1 MSVRNQTKVTEFL
14 LLGFGNLHHLN
25 FLFFII
31 FVVIFLFTLTGNL
44 LIIILVSTSPHLHCP
59 MYFFLCHLSVSD
71 IFITT
76 SIAPTLLL
84 SILLHGE
91 TLSLLNCIIQLYFY
105 SATTVTECLL
115 LSVMSYDRYLAI
127 CYPLRYTSLM
137 DFQICILLA
146 IWPWLLG
153 FTLSVITIVTISK
166 FNFCYDNIIDHF
178 YCDLPPIQKL
188 SCSDTSFL
196 DLLTYLFSVP
206 IFIFPFC
213 VIIGTYINIFL
224 AILRIPSTTG
234 KQKAFSTC
242 SSHLIVVGAF
252 YGTLIIKYMI
262 PSEGYSSL
270 LTKIISLLHT
280 VITPL
285 FNPIIYS
292 LRNKDIRTAL
302 RKISTTRAGFI
313 NRQMRHL
320 SRAPKFQGHLAKALS
335 RPQAHPL

>member
-1 MSVRNQTKVTEFL
+1 MSVKNQTKVIEFL

-25 FLFFII
+25 ILFFII
-31 FVVIFLFTLTGNL
+31 FLIIILFTLTGNL
-44 LIIILVSTSPHLHCP
+44 LIIILVSISPHLHSP

-71 IFITT
+71 ILITT
-76 SIAPTLLL
+76 SIVPTLLF
-84 SILLHGE
+84 SILIGRNI
-91 TLSLLNCIIQLYFY
+91 LSFLSCITQLYFF
-105 SATTVTECLL
+105 SITTVTECLL

-137 DFQICILLA
+137 DFQRCILLSV
-146 IWPWLLG
+146 WPWILG
-153 FTLSVITIVTISK
+153 LTISLITDVTVSEL
-166 FNFCYDNIIDHF
+166 NFCNDNIIDHF

-196 DLLTYLFSVP
+196 DLLSYLFSVP
-206 IFIFPFC
+206 VCILPFC
-213 VIIGTYINIFL
+213 VIIGTYIYIFL
-224 AILRIPSTTG
+224 AILGIPSTTG

-252 YGTLIIKYMI
+252 YGTLITKYLI
-262 PSEGYSSL
+262 PSDGYSSL

-302 RKISTTRAGFI
+302 RKLSPTRGM
-313 NRQMRHL
+313 NH
-320 SRAPKFQGHLAKALS
+320 
-335 RPQAHPL
+335 

>member
-1 MSVRNQTKVTEFL
+1 MSEKNQTKVTEFL
-14 LLGFGNLHHLN
+14 LLGFGNLHRLN
-25 FLFFII
+25 ILLFII
-31 FVVIFLFTLTGNL
+31 FLIIFIFTLIGNF
-44 LIIILVSTSPHLHCP
+44 LIIILVSTCQHLHSP

-71 IFITT
+71 ILITT
-76 SIAPTLLL
+76 STVPTLLL
-84 SILLHGE
+84 SILPGGRI
-91 TLSLLNCIIQLYFY
+91 LSLLSCIIQLYFY

-127 CYPLRYTSLM
+127 CYPLRYTSIM
-137 DFQICILLA
+137 DFQICILLTV
-146 IWPWLLG
+146 WPWILG
-153 FTLSVITIVTISK
+153 FTLCVITVVTVSEY
-166 FNFCYDNIIDHF
+166 NFCNDNIIDHF

-188 SCSDTSFL
+188 SCSDTKTIV
-196 DLLTYLFSVP
+196 DLLTYTLSVP
-206 IFIFPFC
+206 IFILPFY
-213 VIIGTYINIFL
+213 VIIGTYIYIFL

-252 YGTLIIKYMI
+252 YGALITKYLI

-292 LRNKDIRTAL
+292 LRNKDIGTAL
-302 RKISTTRAGFI
+302 RKVSTT
-313 NRQMRHL
+313 
-320 SRAPKFQGHLAKALS
+320 
-335 RPQAHPL
+335 

>member
-1 MSVRNQTKVTEFL
+1 MSVKNQTKVTEFL
-14 LLGFGNLHHLN
+14 LLGFGNLHFFSIL
-25 FLFFII
+25 LFII
-31 FVVIFLFTLTGNL
+31 FLIIFLFTLTGNL
-44 LIIILVSTSPHLHCP
+44 LIIILISTSPHLHCP

-71 IFITT
+71 ILITT

-84 SILLHGE
+84 SILSGGRI
-91 TLSLLNCIIQLYFY
+91 LSVLSCIIQLYFF
-105 SATTVTECLL
+105 SATTTTECFL

-137 DFQICILLA
+137 DFQRCILLTV
-146 IWPWLLG
+146 WPWLLG
-153 FTLSVITIVTISK
+153 FTLGVFPIVTISEY
-166 FNFCYDNIIDHF
+166 NFCNDNIIDHF
-178 YCDLPPIQKL
+178 YCDFTPIQKL
-188 SCSDTSFL
+188 SCSDTFFI
-196 DLLTYLFSVP
+196 DLLTYMLSVP
-206 IFIFPFC
+206 IFILPVC
-213 VIIGTYINIFL
+213 VIIGTYIYIFL

-252 YGTLIIKYMI
+252 YGTLITKYMI

-302 RKISTTRAGFI
+302 RKVFPI
-313 NRQMRHL
+313 
-320 SRAPKFQGHLAKALS
+320 
-335 RPQAHPL
+335 

>member
-1 MSVRNQTKVTEFL
+1 MSVKNQTKVTEFL
-14 LLGFGNLHHLN
+14 LLGFGNLHSLN
-25 FLFFII
+25 ILIFII
-31 FVVIFLFTLTGNL
+31 FVIIFLFTLTGNL
-44 LIIILVSTSPHLHCP
+44 LIVILVSISPRLHSP

-71 IFITT
+71 ILITT
-76 SIAPTLLL
+76 STVPTLLL
-84 SILLHGE
+84 SILSGGRI
-91 TLSLLNCIIQLYFY
+91 LSVLSCIIQLYFF
-105 SATTVTECLL
+105 SATTITECFL

-137 DFQICILLA
+137 DFQICIILSV
-146 IWPWLLG
+146 WPWI
-153 FTLSVITIVTISK
+153 LSFSLCVISIVTISK
-166 FNFCYDNIIDHF
+166 FNFCNDNIIDHF
-178 YCDLPPIQKL
+178 YCDSTPIQKL
-188 SCSDTSFL
+188 SCSDTYVIE
-196 DLLTYLFSVP
+196 LLTYVLSVP
-206 IFIFPFC
+206 ILILPFC
-213 VIIGTYINIFL
+213 VIIGTYVNIFL

-252 YGTLIIKYMI
+252 YGTLITKYMI

-302 RKISTTRAGFI
+302 RKEFPI
-313 NRQMRHL
+313 
-320 SRAPKFQGHLAKALS
+320 
-335 RPQAHPL
+335 

>member
-1 MSVRNQTKVTEFL
+1 MSVKNQTKVTEFL
-14 LLGFGNLHHLN
+14 LLGFGNLHRFNIL
-25 FLFFII
+25 LFII
-31 FVVIFLFTLTGNL
+31 FLIIFIFTLIGNF
-44 LIIILVSTSPHLHCP
+44 LIIILVSKCQHLHSP

-71 IFITT
+71 IVIAT
-76 SIAPTLLL
+76 SIVPTLLL
-84 SILLHGE
+84 SILIGRKLQSF
-91 TLSLLNCIIQLYFY
+91 LSCITQLYFF
-105 SATTVTECLL
+105 SSTTGTECLL

-137 DFQICILLA
+137 DFKRCILLSV
-146 IWPWLLG
+146 WPWLLG
-153 FTLSVITIVTISK
+153 FTLGVITVVTISEYK
-166 FNFCYDNIIDHF
+166 FCNDNIIDHF

-188 SCSDTSFL
+188 SCSDTSFI
-196 DLLTYLFSVP
+196 DLLTYTFSVP
-206 IFIFPFC
+206 IFILPSC
-213 VIIGTYINIFL
+213 VIIGTYIYIFL

-252 YGTLIIKYMI
+252 YGTLITKYLI

-292 LRNKDIRTAL
+292 LRNKDIGTAL
-302 RKISTTRAGFI
+302 RKVSIT
-313 NRQMRHL
+313 
-320 SRAPKFQGHLAKALS
+320 
-335 RPQAHPL
+335 